1 MKIRSL
7 RASIIQVEIYYNW
20 QKESCKEG
28 MDMKK
33 IGLIVNPIAG
43 MGGTVGLKGTDA
55 GAHVQAMKMGA
66 KPVTPGRTED
76 LLGHIQK
83 LDEIEFL
90 AAPGKMGAHYLEET
104 GIKYQDIGEIGEE
117 TTAEDTI
124 RISRQM
130 MDQAIQLLIFV
141 GGDGTARDIFDAV
154 DSDIPVVAVPA
165 GVKIFS
171 GVFAV
176 NAYAAAALVDAFVD
190 GAQVSEEEVLDID
203 EEAYRENRLES
214 KLYGYLMIPKDQDF
228 IQHSKAASSQYAS
241 EIENKRDVA
250 EWVVENMQPEILYIL
265 GPGTTVKAITDY
277 LELSKTLLGVDALYE
292 GKIIQEDLNENDLL
306 KILDKYP
313 RRRLIITPIGG
324 NGFIF
329 GRGNKQIS
337 PQVIN
342 RIGKENI
349 IIVGTHEKIED
360 LDCFRVDT
368 GDDKVDQELSG
379 FMEVKWGYREA
390 RIMRVKC

>member
-1 MKIRSL
+1 MHLSGGE
-7 RASIIQVEIYYNW
+7 IIPCEIYYNW
-20 QKESCKEG
+20 QRESCKEG
-28 MDMKK
+28 MGMKK

-55 GAHVQAMKMGA
+55 GRHLQAMKLGA
-66 KPVTPGRTED
+66 KPVTPGKTED
-76 LLGHIQK
+76 LLTHIQK
-83 LDEIEFL
+83 LDEIVFL
-90 AAPGKMGAHYLEET
+90 AAPGKMGGRYLEQA
-104 GIKYQDIGEIGEE
+104 GIKYQVVGEIGEE

-124 RISRQM
+124 CISRQM
-130 MDQAIQLLIFV
+130 VEREAELLIFV
-141 GGDGTARDIFDAV
+141 GGDGTARDIYDAV
-154 DSDIPVVAVPA
+154 DSHIPVIAVPA

-176 NAYAAAALVDAFVD
+176 NAYAAAALVDAFLD

-214 KLYGYLMIPKDQDF
+214 RLYGYLLVPKERDF
-228 IQHSKAASSQYAS
+228 VQHSKAASSEYGS
-241 EIENKRDVA
+241 EMENKHDVA
-250 EWVVENMQPEILYIL
+250 EWVVENMQPGTLYIL
-265 GPGTTVKAITDY
+265 GPGTTVKAIADY
-277 LELSKTLLGVDALYE
+277 LELPKTLLGIDALYE
-292 GKIIQEDLNENDLL
+292 GKIIQQDLNENDLL

-313 RRRLIITPIGG
+313 KRKLVITPIGG

-337 PQVIN
+337 PQVITSV
-342 RIGKENI
+342 GKENI
-349 IIVGTHEKIED
+349 IIVGTHEKIEN

-368 GDDKVDQELSG
+368 GDDEVDQELSG

-390 RIMRVKC
+390 RIMRVRC